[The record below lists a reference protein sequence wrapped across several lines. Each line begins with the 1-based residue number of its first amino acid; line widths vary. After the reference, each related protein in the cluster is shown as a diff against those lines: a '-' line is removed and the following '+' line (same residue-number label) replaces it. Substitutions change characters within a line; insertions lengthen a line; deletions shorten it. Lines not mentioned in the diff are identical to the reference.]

1 MAAPTAPSAATVAVA
16 AATATARPARP
27 AAEEDGVL
35 VTSRPLD
42 EYCGLFGLT
51 RAQLAAL
58 PGPLLDCPGGAAGLT
73 AEAREL
79 GCHVI
84 ATDPAYARPLPEI
97 AARALAAR
105 ASMAAAMAARPDLH
119 PGARHRPGD
128 RYLRSWDRARRL
140 FTADAA
146 AHPQQYVAAALPRLP
161 FADGAFALTLSG
173 YLIFAYPELF
183 GPERQLAALTELVR
197 VTAPDGEVRVHPLN
211 DGAGRRCPHLDALRH
226 ALGERRIASEVRRLP
241 PTGADRRRRVLVLRS
256 ADHRDRAAGATG
268 PGLRRPAGARRPGR
282 AAGGG

>member
-1 MAAPTAPSAATVAVA
+1 M
-16 AATATARPARP
+16 TARTNRTGPGQATG
-27 AAEEDGVL
+27 AL

-58 PGPLLDCPGGAAGLT
+58 PGPLLDCPGGAAGLA

-84 ATDPAYARPLPEI
+84 AADPAYAWPVPEI
-97 AARALAAR
+97 EAGALAAR
-105 ASMAAAMAARPDLH
+105 ATMAAALHARPELYPAPYFH
-119 PGARHRPGD
+119 PND

-140 FTADAA
+140 FAADTA

-161 FADGAFALTLSG
+161 FADGTFALTLSG

-183 GPERQLAALTELVR
+183 GPDRQVAALAELVR
-197 VTAPDGEVRVHPLN
+197 VTDPDGEVRVHPLC
-211 DGAGRRCPHLDALRH
+211 DGAGRHCPHLDGVRH

-241 PTGADRRRRVLVLRS
+241 AGGAGRPGRVLVLRAADRRRR
-256 ADHRDRAAGATG
+256 AAAG
-268 PGLRRPAGARRPGR
+268 
-282 AAGGG
+282 